1 MEYSAAAH
9 RMMASALAALQPPPD
24 LKPSVWAERSVY
36 IPVGN
41 AIPGLIRFDNAPYQ
55 REPLDMTVDPS
66 CQRISLKWAAQV
78 GKAVALET
86 LIPTPRGFVPM
97 GEIVSGDT
105 VFDEQGKPSRV
116 RFATEPMLNR
126 SCYKVVF
133 DDQSSVICDEEH
145 LWTVVDR
152 GHRIRGKA
160 TNRTVTLSTGEM
172 LEPHHRSRSQGRARY
187 SIPNSRPVEILP
199 SNLPIDPYLYGVW
212 LGDGTMFD
220 GTICFG
226 RTDEIIASVI
236 ADRGFLTEVRYR
248 DKRHPNAG
256 SVRVLD
262 EDGRSLAVLLGRHG
276 LKSKA
281 YVSQE
286 YLFAHEVARRDLL
299 AGLLDTDGTV
309 DRRGQVEFVSKSEA
323 LADAVFHLA
332 ASLGI
337 KPRHRV
343 VQKSCFYL
351 GQRRTGSYHLISFK
365 AYPEDDLFRLPRKRE
380 RLARSQGQFVYSR
393 QSESRERRIVSIDP
407 VPSAP
412 VKCIQVDSPNSLYL
426 VGRAFIPTHNTQV
439 ALCAQSYRIAMDP
452 TSQLM
457 MQPSEGDLQTWL
469 QTKFNPL
476 VEANPELES
485 RIATARGRKGVN
497 NTRMKSYPGG
507 FIMFAWSG
515 SPKTQRGKSAPFVVA
530 DETDGYDRTA
540 EGHPVSLLWQRAA
553 TFGDMRKLL
562 EISTPTVRGLSWIDD
577 AYEQG
582 DQRQFHVGCP
592 HCGEPQVIM
601 WSNVKWEKDADGAH
615 LPMSAYYECS
625 AHGCV
630 WSDSDRVAAVRH
642 AEKLGHGWKAQKP
655 FLGHA
660 SYHLSE
666 LYSCFR
672 RLGDIVQSFLEKK
685 ASDDLQTFVNVSL
698 AECWEEEAE
707 RVAADDLM
715 ARAESWGDKIPA
727 GVACL
732 TAGIDMQ
739 EDRLELELVGWGL
752 GEESWSIDYQVFW
765 GDPMKDDVWELV
777 FDFLAQ
783 TYETE
788 SGATLK
794 VSAAGFDTGGSG
806 GLTQAA
812 YEQLRGKHRRGF
824 YALKGGNLWGK
835 PVVSAPSKSRS
846 GRRTRPVMLFSV
858 GVNDTKLTILR
869 RANMAVVGPG
879 YCHFPIERD
888 PEFFLQL
895 TAEQLVTK
903 MRRGFPVR
911 AWHKT
916 RERNEALDCRVYAY
930 AALKIANP
938 NLPQRLSRLA
948 PAAPAAEEP
957 AEEEAGNAPEEPKR
971 AARNAARQRRRRR
984 TSGL

>member
-1 MEYSAAAH
+1 MEYSPAAH
-9 RMMASALAALQPPPD
+9 RMMASALSALQPPPD

-78 GKAVALET
+78 GK
-86 LIPTPRGFVPM
+86 
-97 GEIVSGDT
+97 
-105 VFDEQGKPSRV
+105 
-116 RFATEPMLNR
+116 
-126 SCYKVVF
+126 
-133 DDQSSVICDEEH
+133 
-145 LWTVVDR
+145 
-152 GHRIRGKA
+152 
-160 TNRTVTLSTGEM
+160 
-172 LEPHHRSRSQGRARY
+172 
-187 SIPNSRPVEILP
+187 
-199 SNLPIDPYLYGVW
+199 
-212 LGDGTMFD
+212 
-220 GTICFG
+220 
-226 RTDEIIASVI
+226 
-236 ADRGFLTEVRYR
+236 
-248 DKRHPNAG
+248 
-256 SVRVLD
+256 
-262 EDGRSLAVLLGRHG
+262 
-276 LKSKA
+276 
-281 YVSQE
+281 
-286 YLFAHEVARRDLL
+286 
-299 AGLLDTDGTV
+299 
-309 DRRGQVEFVSKSEA
+309 
-323 LADAVFHLA
+323 
-332 ASLGI
+332 
-337 KPRHRV
+337 
-343 VQKSCFYL
+343 
-351 GQRRTGSYHLISFK
+351 
-365 AYPEDDLFRLPRKRE
+365 
-380 RLARSQGQFVYSR
+380 
-393 QSESRERRIVSIDP
+393 
-407 VPSAP
+407 
-412 VKCIQVDSPNSLYL
+412 
-426 VGRAFIPTHNTQV
+426 TQV

-485 RIATARGRKGVN
+485 RIAPSRGRKGVN

-615 LPMSAYYECS
+615 LPMSAYYECL

-630 WSDSDRVAAVRH
+630 WSDSDRVAAVRD

-783 TYETE
+783 TYETQ

-812 YEQLRGKHRRGF
+812 YEQLRGKQRRGF
-824 YALKGGNLWGK
+824 YALKGGGTWNK
-835 PVVSAPSKSRS
+835 PVVSAPTKSRS
-846 GRRTRPVMLFSV
+846 GRRSRPVILFSV
-858 GVNDTKLTILR
+858 GVNDAKLTILR
-869 RANMAVVGPG
+869 RANMSAVGPG

-957 AEEEAGNAPEEPKR
+957 AEEEAGNAPEESKR
-971 AARNAARQRRRRR
+971 SARNAARQRRRRR
-984 TSGL
+984 SSGL